1 MDRVDRELQ
10 VKRGGA
16 QITSS
21 KDARKKKNVMEFYF
35 SAVRKLTLN
44 SPATVQAHFQ
54 HQTLLWSLPHL
65 HINVPPKHP
74 SSEGLRDPRPTSHP
88 LWALLLHKGPTDFT
102 QSLQASQ
109 QQSKSASG
117 EGVHPQVQGHCSE
130 GESRMLKTI
139 KEFCTMLYLVCS
151 PFTRAVSL
159 KPHSDLT
166 M

>member
-1 MDRVDRELQ
+1 MP
-10 VKRGGA
+10 G
-16 QITSS
+16 
-21 KDARKKKNVMEFYF
+21 KKKNVMEFYF

-54 HQTLLWSLPHL
+54 HRTLLWSLPHL
-65 HINVPPKHP
+65 H

-88 LWALLLHKGPTDFT
+88 PWAILLHKGPADFT

-130 GESRMLKTI
+130 GESRMFKTI

-159 KPHSDLT
+159 KPPSDLT